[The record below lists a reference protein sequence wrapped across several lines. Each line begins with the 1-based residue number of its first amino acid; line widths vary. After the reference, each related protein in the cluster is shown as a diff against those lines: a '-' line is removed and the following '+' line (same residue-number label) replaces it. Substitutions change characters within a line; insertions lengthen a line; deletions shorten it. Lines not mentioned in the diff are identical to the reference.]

1 MENKI
6 NILFQQINLD
16 YDTRNRFQNMI
27 LDKVK
32 INEKNGSW
40 TFVIHNP
47 EILDI
52 NDYKHLVELSEH
64 SFSNVKKVY
73 VQIVSDTKDLK
84 KLKDYYLYALDKC
97 KDILLFSSIFND
109 SLLIDDLKIEITNQ
123 EEEKQLLQI
132 LPKLNYILSLGGFD
146 TPLEYVLNTKNNNI
160 KDAILSDLDNIKKDV
175 VVPSVEPVVEKP
187 VYNNNHTGN
196 NNYRREKKDDNP
208 NAIVGRTIKDTP
220 TQIKNIVGEMD
231 PITVE
236 GYVFGVDYF
245 ESSKTDFK
253 IITLKITDYSDSI
266 YCKVF
271 CRGEED
277 FNTKKKALKDGKWF
291 IIRGYTKNDQF
302 SKELV
307 LNARDINIV
316 SKETSKIED
325 NAPVKR
331 VELHA
336 HTMMSQMDGVTK
348 LDLGKHTCEL
358 VERTIQM
365 GYRGVAITDH
375 SGCQAFPIS
384 FGIIKSHNKGIRK
397 KIKESIEELEAKI
410 SEETEESVKLELTNE
425 LEKKKEEL
433 KNPPIFKGLYGTE
446 LTLVDDVVNIVV
458 RPTDD
463 DLLHNTYVVFDTETT
478 GFNAG
483 GADQMIEIG
492 AVKIKDGEIIG
503 RFDELIDPKRH
514 IPDKITELTCITDD
528 MVRGKKSEEE
538 VTKMFLEW
546 TGNLPMV
553 AHNAKFDI
561 SFIEMAMRKYNLG
574 EFQNTVIDTL
584 ELSRTLDQ
592 GFSRHSLSALVKRYD
607 VPWEEDAHHRADY
620 DAEGTAYVF
629 SKMLKKLEMQKF
641 EKISDLEKLVSK
653 DEIYKFGRTF
663 HFNAIALNQVGLKNL
678 FKIISLA
685 NTTYLYKTPRI
696 LRSKLNELREG
707 LLIGSGCYES
717 EVFTEARSKEGE
729 ELTNVISFYDY
740 VEVQPPEVYDHLLQ
754 MGDFKD
760 DIELKN
766 HLTKIINATTDAGKI
781 IVATGDVHH
790 FERGDKIYR
799 EIIVNQKVPGGGRH
813 PLAKKDITSIPSQHF
828 RTTEEMLNDFSFLDK
843 DLAYKIVVENT
854 NKVLDMVDEIEVI
867 PDTGGTPFSPRVKSD
882 DEKSYLDCPR
892 VVTDLVYTKAN
903 DWYGDP
909 LPYSIEERLGTEL
922 YGDIVLTSIK

>member
-1 MENKI
+1 
-6 NILFQQINLD
+6 
-16 YDTRNRFQNMI
+16 
-27 LDKVK
+27 
-32 INEKNGSW
+32 
-40 TFVIHNP
+40 
-47 EILDI
+47 
-52 NDYKHLVELSEH
+52 
-64 SFSNVKKVY
+64 
-73 VQIVSDTKDLK
+73 
-84 KLKDYYLYALDKC
+84 
-97 KDILLFSSIFND
+97 
-109 SLLIDDLKIEITNQ
+109 
-123 EEEKQLLQI
+123 
-132 LPKLNYILSLGGFD
+132 
-146 TPLEYVLNTKNNNI
+146 
-160 KDAILSDLDNIKKDV
+160 
-175 VVPSVEPVVEKP
+175 
-187 VYNNNHTGN
+187 
-196 NNYRREKKDDNP
+196 
-208 NAIVGRTIKDTP
+208 
-220 TQIKNIVGEMD
+220 
-231 PITVE
+231 
-236 GYVFGVDYF
+236 
-245 ESSKTDFK
+245 
-253 IITLKITDYSDSI
+253 
-266 YCKVF
+266 
-271 CRGEED
+271 
-277 FNTKKKALKDGKWF
+277 
-291 IIRGYTKNDQF
+291 
-302 SKELV
+302 
-307 LNARDINIV
+307 
-316 SKETSKIED
+316 
-325 NAPVKR
+325 
-331 VELHA
+331 
-336 HTMMSQMDGVTK
+336 
-348 LDLGKHTCEL
+348 
-358 VERTIQM
+358 
-365 GYRGVAITDH
+365 
-375 SGCQAFPIS
+375 
-384 FGIIKSHNKGIRK
+384 
-397 KIKESIEELEAKI
+397 
-410 SEETEESVKLELTNE
+410 
-425 LEKKKEEL
+425 
-433 KNPPIFKGLYGTE
+433 
-446 LTLVDDVVNIVV
+446 
-458 RPTDD
+458 
-463 DLLHNTYVVFDTETT
+463 
-478 GFNAG
+478 
-483 GADQMIEIG
+483 
-492 AVKIKDGEIIG
+492 
-503 RFDELIDPKRH
+503 
-514 IPDKITELTCITDD
+514 
-528 MVRGKKSEEE
+528 
-538 VTKMFLEW
+538 
-546 TGNLPMV
+546 
-553 AHNAKFDI
+553 
-561 SFIEMAMRKYNLG
+561 MAMRKYNLG

-922 YGDIVLTSIK
+922 YGDIVLTSIKYDLKDLEGEELKVESFKRLHEVIVNGRDSVFNQVRKYLKETSEEELDDDSLEKKLKASLGGVIGAGFDPIYLIAQRLVKHSNDEGYLVGSRGSVGSSFVATMMGITEVNPLSAHYRCSKCKLSIFEDEDGNPLGATYSSGFDLPDKECPNCHIPLLKDGQDMPFATFLGFNADKVPDIDLNFLI